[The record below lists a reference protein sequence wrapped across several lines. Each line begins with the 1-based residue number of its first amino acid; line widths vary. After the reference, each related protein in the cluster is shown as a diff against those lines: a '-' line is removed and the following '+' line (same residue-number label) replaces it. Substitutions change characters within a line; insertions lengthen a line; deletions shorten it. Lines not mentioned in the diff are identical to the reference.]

1 MRLGDLLRISSGLRA
16 LGDKTTTWTHLL
28 HDGVTGA
35 PVAAAEAIGI
45 GFDLKARKAVV
56 IDGDRRRVLEA
67 LLVPGLSL

>member
-1 MRLGDLLRISSGLRA
+1 MKKFLAGLGAQPTNTWVPSRYRPQGHISRSRELRYL
-16 LGDKTTTWTHLL
+16 
-28 HDGVTGA
+28 
-35 PVAAAEAIGI
+35 EAIGI